1 MTKMLSELDN
11 LKYRLND
18 YSEIERIE
26 DRVGKKEFSHYLDW
40 VADRLLSMEGND
52 PVHAQWVDIG
62 PFVVRP
68 NLLPVFIKA
77 ACLVIGCIS
86 RRGDSWEFNDTYT
99 AIRRITEKTLPEQK
113 MHLL

>member
-1 MTKMLSELDN
+1 MRKRLSEQDN
-11 LKYRLND
+11 RKYRLND

-26 DRVGKKEFSHYLDW
+26 EQVGKEQFSRYLDW
-40 VADRLLSMEGND
+40 VADQLLSIDGDD
-52 PVHAQWVDIG
+52 PIHARWVDIG

-77 ACLVIGCIS
+77 ACLVMGCIS
-86 RRGDSWEFNDTYT
+86 RKGDSWEFNDTYT

-113 MHLL
+113 SHSL

>member
-11 LKYRLND
+11 RKYRLND
-18 YSEIERIE
+18 YSEI
-26 DRVGKKEFSHYLDW
+26 
-40 VADRLLSMEGND
+40 EGND

>member
-11 LKYRLND
+11 RKYRLND
-18 YSEIERIE
+18 YSEIER
-26 DRVGKKEFSHYLDW
+26 DW